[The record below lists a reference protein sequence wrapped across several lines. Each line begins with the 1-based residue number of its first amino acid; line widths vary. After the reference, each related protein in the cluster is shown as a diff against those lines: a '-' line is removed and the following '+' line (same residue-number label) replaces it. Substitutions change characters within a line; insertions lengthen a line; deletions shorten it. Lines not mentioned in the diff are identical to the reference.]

1 MKAFLS
7 LVLLLPLHAALAQTV
22 STAPSIPTATA
33 TASPAASASPVKRP
47 PVAVNSL
54 ASKTPPNAP
63 ETRGRGWETRAL
75 ANIAMGKEKAGSV
88 DLIFDGDSITD
99 GWQKGGQAVWN
110 ERFAKY
116 HPIDFGISG
125 DVTQSIL
132 WRLAHGQAE
141 GMHPKLIAL
150 MIGTN
155 NMRFTST
162 PEEIAGG
169 VKEIISEYQKRCP
182 DAVILLQA
190 IFPRAQNPTDPYR
203 LKVKATNEVLSK
215 LGDGTKVIYL
225 DFGDK
230 FLSPDGTLGKDLFP
244 DSLHPNAKG
253 YRIWA
258 DAIQPVLAKYLGAS

>member
-1 MKAFLS
+1 MKKFLS
-7 LVLLLPLHAALAQTV
+7 LILLLPLHFAVAQT
-22 STAPSIPTATA
+22 TATA
-33 TASPAASASPVKRP
+33 PATPAASAKPVKRP
-47 PVAVNSL
+47 PTLVSSVPAK
-54 ASKTPPNAP
+54 APPNAP
-63 ETRGRGWETRAL
+63 ETRGAGWEKRAL
-75 ANIAMGKEKAGSV
+75 ANIAAGQAQAGSV
-88 DLIFDGDSITD
+88 NLIFDGDSITD
-99 GWQKGGQAVWN
+99 FWQHGGLAIWN

-155 NMRFTST
+155 NMKFTST

-169 VKEIISEYQKRCP
+169 VKEIIAEYQKRCP

-190 IFPRAQNPTDPYR
+190 IFPRSQEPTDPYR
-203 LKVKATNEVLSK
+203 LKVKATNEFLSK
-215 LGDGTKVIYL
+215 LGDSTKVIYL

-230 FLSPDGTLGKDLFP
+230 FLSPDGKLGKDLFP

-253 YRIWA
+253 YQIWA
-258 DAIQPVLAKYLGAS
+258 NAIQPVLDKYLGAS

>member
-1 MKAFLS
+1 MKTLLS

-22 STAPSIPTATA
+22 STAPSVPTAS
-33 TASPAASASPVKRP
+33 ASPAASASPVKRP

-54 ASKTPPNAP
+54 TPVKTPPNAP
-63 ETRGRGWETRAL
+63 ESRGAGWERRAL
-75 ANIAMGKEKAGSV
+75 ADIAAGKEQTASV
-88 DLIFDGDSITD
+88 NLIFDGDSITD
-99 GWQKGGQAVWN
+99 GWQQRRAGRL
-110 ERFAKY
+110 ERTLRQ
-116 HPIDFGISG
+116 ISSHRFRNQRRC
-125 DVTQSIL
+125 TQSIL

-155 NMRFTST
+155 NMKFTST

-169 VKEIISEYQKRCP
+169 VKEIIAEYQKRCP

-190 IFPRAQNPTDPYR
+190 IFPRAQEPTDPYR
-203 LKVKATNEVLSK
+203 LKVKATNEFLAK
-215 LGDGTKVIYL
+215 LGDGSKVIYL

-230 FLSPDGTLGKDLFP
+230 FLSPDGKLGKELFP
-244 DSLHPNAKG
+244 DGLHPNAKG

-258 DAIQPVLAKYLGAS
+258 DAIQPVLDRYLGAS

>member
-1 MKAFLS
+1 MKTLLS

-22 STAPSIPTATA
+22 STAPSVPTAS
-33 TASPAASASPVKRP
+33 ASPAASASPVKRP

-54 ASKTPPNAP
+54 TPKTPPNAP
-63 ETRGRGWETRAL
+63 ESRGAGWERRAL
-75 ANIAMGKEKAGSV
+75 ADIASSKEQTASV
-88 DLIFDGDSITD
+88 NLIFDGDSITD
-99 GWQKGGQAVWN
+99 GWQQGGLAVWN

-155 NMRFTST
+155 NMKFTST

-169 VKEIISEYQKRCP
+169 VKEIIAEYQKRCP

-190 IFPRAQNPTDPYR
+190 IFPRAQEPTDPYR
-203 LKVKATNEVLSK
+203 LKVKATNEFLAK
-215 LGDGTKVIYL
+215 LGDGSKVIYL

-230 FLSPDGTLGKDLFP
+230 FLSPDGKLGKELFP
-244 DSLHPNAKG
+244 DGLHPNAKG

-258 DAIQPVLAKYLGAS
+258 DAIQPVLDRYLGAS